1 MPIAG
6 VVIYTQPQK
15 SMEVLDQLKKI
26 ENVTTYGVHKGNSII
41 AVFEANTSRE
51 LEQLSDRISMEI
63 PGILGIYP
71 AYVNFELDEENTQE
85 TETSE
90 N

>member
-15 SMEVLDQLKKI
+15 SMEVLEQLKQI
-26 ENVTTYGVHKGNSII
+26 DNVTTYGVHKGNNII
-41 AVFEANTSRE
+41 AVFEGKTSRE
-51 LEQLSDRISMEI
+51 LEQLSDRISREV
-63 PGILGIYP
+63 PGVLGIFP
-71 AYVNFELDEENTQE
+71 AYVNFELDEENAAD
-85 TETSE
+85 TESDG